1 MDTEARDQ
9 LCCNIINQYLFDNV
23 WNEPASEYRI
33 NIHPQL
39 VKTSSVSGSF
49 QAIDST
55 IYLPTTDEPYFVWYM
70 KYSDTNIGLNLDK
83 RKWYDTATICN
94 DFNTLIH
101 AYIVNG
107 VMLPKGSVYLRY
119 NYAKSIIFI
128 AVKKRAFNLYGN
140 INLINKLY
148 LTIYYDSDVPNDV
161 KVLSLYVDS
170 RNAIRDMQEKVERF
184 IRLTGIQDDTQLTVF
199 KNGIEITNGIVPIT
213 DYGVW
218 YDYIVDKNIIGK
230 VDIKIGNTSEDP
242 VFLSTKDSVWKQLI
256 HIPKEINPN
265 NDVITHNTC
274 DIFIRNEDNPTF
286 GLYLHRVT
294 STGRTVSQVTHNDMG
309 IPLFI
314 IDAYRDYLN
323 TQNVSIHIV
332 LRKHDKDNV
341 LIPNAEYIDLL
352 YADIHSDE
360 DIINIL
366 TGKGPDYLPF
376 WKAEN
381 LESSNYVKMMFD
393 TPEQFA
399 TTENITEYIDTF
411 GYYNVVNLLCTRITD
426 TIVTD
431 GYTGSITYNLPLM
444 FLGLDVLPIVYIN
457 GSMLLNKYYTYTST
471 PESNTCKITISRDIY
486 IKQGDKI
493 SVIFNLTEN
502 NFTYKVQPTRSK
514 LTYTLTYNNP
524 AVYEVT
530 SIDTV
535 RGINNKSNIA
545 YKLCQRLSNVY
556 TLTTNSNGTTNIT
569 FNDAVIGKTFIIE
582 NSNASYI
589 KTYHLSEY
597 TDSGKTIAIPI
608 NTIVTETEDDTI
620 PILGYKS
627 LNVYLNRNYLVPGI
641 DYFVN
646 EINDAEGNLAV
657 SELVIQT
664 MDSFIE
670 GEDDTLTVVYSV
682 ADTEDSSV
690 GFSIQD
696 KLYDETP
703 INLVYN
709 RLTTIHVDG
718 KLERSAEYNKTYTSV
733 PVGKYSEGS
742 VFEIKTVVPKVIHD
756 FLNRYNKSKDTNRI
770 ALLNRYFANK
780 KPTDPDVLIL
790 ENKHRIYSTFL
801 NNFIQDILTGKIEVV
816 YDPDINR
823 MNSVIRPYL
832 YLRSMDLV
840 FKSNNDQR
848 FLDYYPQY
856 INYEIDT
863 AIKPVID
870 LYVKTYMPK
879 NLDPTM
885 EVVYENE

>member
-23 WNEPASEYRI
+23 WNEPVSEYRI

-83 RKWYDTATICN
+83 GKWYDTTTICN
-94 DFNTLIH
+94 EFNTLIH

-107 VMLPKGSVYLRY
+107 VMLPKGSVYIRY

-140 INLINKLY
+140 IDLINKLY
-148 LTIYYDSDVPNDV
+148 LTIYYDSDIPNDV
-161 KVLSLYVDS
+161 KVLSIYVDN
-170 RNAIRDMQEKVERF
+170 RNAIRSMQEQVERF
-184 IRLTGIQDDTQLTVF
+184 IRSTGIRDDKQLIVF

-218 YDYIVDKNIIGK
+218 YDYIVDKNIVGK
-230 VDIKIGNTSEDP
+230 VDIKIGNNSEDP
-242 VFLSTKDSVWKQLI
+242 VFLSSKDNVWKQLV
-256 HIPKEINPN
+256 HIPKSVNPN
-265 NDVITHNTC
+265 NSVITHNTC
-274 DIFIRNEDNPTF
+274 DIFIRNEDDPTF

-294 STGRTVSQVTHNDMG
+294 STGRTVSQVTHSDMG

-314 IDAYRDYLN
+314 IDAYRDYLA
-323 TQNVSIHIV
+323 TQNVSIHLV
-332 LRKHDKDNV
+332 LRKHDKNNV

-352 YADIHSDE
+352 YSDVHTDE
-360 DIINIL
+360 DIVNIL
-366 TGKGPDYLPF
+366 TGKGPEYLPF
-376 WKAEN
+376 WRADN
-381 LESSNYVKMMFD
+381 LEASEYVKMMFD

-399 TTENITEYIDTF
+399 TVENISRYVDTF
-411 GYYNVVNLLCTRITD
+411 GYYNTVNLLCKRIID

-444 FLGLDVLPIVYIN
+444 FLGLNVLPIVYLN
-457 GSMLLNKYYTYTST
+457 GKMLLTKYYTYVST
-471 PESNTCKITISRDIY
+471 PDSNTCKITISNEIY
-486 IKQGDKI
+486 VRQGDLI
-493 SVIFNLTEN
+493 SVIFNLTDN
-502 NFTYKVQPTRSK
+502 NFTYKVQPTRSQ
-514 LTYTLTYNNP
+514 LTYTIAYDNP
-524 AVYEVT
+524 TVYEIVST
-530 SIDTV
+530 DMVKGVNS
-535 RGINNKSNIA
+535 KSNIA
-545 YKLCQRLSNVY
+545 YKLCRRLGNIY
-556 TLTTNSNGTTNIT
+556 TLNTNSNGTVNIT
-569 FNDAVIGKTFIIE
+569 FNDGVIGRTFIIE

-589 KTYHLSEY
+589 KTYQLNEY
-597 TDSGKTIAIPI
+597 TNSGKTIAIPI
-608 NTIVTETEDDTI
+608 TTTVTDTIDDNI

-627 LNVYLNRNYLVPGI
+627 LSVYLNRDYLVPGI

-646 EINDAEGNLAV
+646 EIKDESGNIAV

-664 MDSFIE
+664 MDSFVE
-670 GEDDTLTVVYSV
+670 GDDDVLTVIYSV
-682 ADTEDSSV
+682 ADTDDCSV

-703 INLVYN
+703 INLVYD
-709 RLTTIHVDG
+709 RLTTVHVDG
-718 KLERSAEYNKTYTSV
+718 SLERSTEYHKTYTTI
-733 PVGKYSEGS
+733 PTNKYREGS
-742 VFEIKTVVPKVIHD
+742 VFEIKTVTPKVIHD
-756 FLNRYNKSKDTNRI
+756 FLSGYNKSNDTNRI

-780 KPTDPDVLIL
+780 KPVDPDVLIM
-790 ENKHRIYSTFL
+790 ETKHRIYSTFL
-801 NNFIQDILTGKIEVV
+801 NNFIQDILAGKIEVV

-832 YLRSMDLV
+832 YLKDMDLV
-840 FKSNNDQR
+840 FKANNDQR

-863 AIKPVID
+863 TIKPVID

>member
-23 WNEPASEYRI
+23 WNEPVSEYRI

-70 KYSDTNIGLNLDK
+70 KYSDTNIGLNLEK
-83 RKWYDTATICN
+83 GRWYDTATVCN
-94 DFNTLIH
+94 EFNTLIH

-107 VMLPKGSVYLRY
+107 AMLPKGSVCIRY
-119 NYAKSIIFI
+119 NYAKSIIFVAI
-128 AVKKRAFNLYGN
+128 KKKAFNLQGN
-140 INLINKLY
+140 LSLLNKLY
-148 LTIYYDSDVPNDV
+148 LTIYYDSDIPNDIS
-161 KVLSLYVDS
+161 VLSIYVNNRS
-170 RNAIRDMQEKVERF
+170 SIRSAQEQVDRF
-184 IRLTGIQDDTQLTVF
+184 IRSTGIRDDKQLMVF
-199 KNGIEITNGIVPIT
+199 KNGIEITNGVPTIT
-213 DYGVW
+213 DYDTW

-230 VDIKIGNTSEDP
+230 VDIKIGNNSEDP
-242 VFLSTKDSVWKQLI
+242 VFLSTKDNVWKQLI
-256 HIPKEINPN
+256 HIPKAVNSN
-265 NDVITHNTC
+265 NYVITHNTC
-274 DIFIRNEDNPTF
+274 DMFIRDEDNPVS

-294 STGRTVSQVTHNDMG
+294 ATGRTVSQVTHNDMSV
-309 IPLFI
+309 PLFI
-314 IDAYRDYLN
+314 IDAYRDYLH
-323 TQNVSIHIV
+323 TQNVSIHLV

-352 YADIHSDE
+352 YADTHTDT

-376 WKAEN
+376 WRADN
-381 LESSNYVKMMFD
+381 LESSEYVKMMFD

-399 TTENITEYIDTF
+399 TTENVSRYIDTF
-411 GYYNVVNLLCTRITD
+411 GYYNTVNLLCKRIID

-444 FLGLDVLPIVYIN
+444 FLGLNVLPIVYLN
-457 GSMLLNKYYTYTST
+457 GKMLLTKYYTYIST
-471 PESNTCKITISRDIY
+471 PGSNTCKITISDEIY
-486 IKQGDKI
+486 VRQGDRI
-493 SVIFNLTEN
+493 SVIFNLTDN
-502 NFTYKVQPTRSK
+502 NSTYKVQPTRSQ
-514 LTYTLTYNNP
+514 LTYTVAYTNP
-524 AVYEVT
+524 VVYEIISV
-530 SIDTV
+530 DTV
-535 RGINNKSNIA
+535 KGVNTSSDVA
-545 YKLCQRLSNVY
+545 YKLCPRLGNIY
-556 TLTTNSNGTTNIT
+556 TLTSNNDGTVNIT
-569 FNDAVIGKTFIIE
+569 FNDGVIGKTFIVE
-582 NSNASYI
+582 NSSASYI
-589 KTYHLSEY
+589 KTYQLNEY

-608 NTIVTETEDDTI
+608 TTIVTDTVDDNI

-627 LNVYLNRNYLVPGI
+627 LNVYLNRDYLVPGI

-646 EINDAEGNLAV
+646 EVKDADGNIAV

-670 GEDDTLTVVYSV
+670 GDDDVLTVVYSV
-682 ADTEDSSV
+682 ADTDDCSV

-703 INLVYN
+703 INLVYD

-718 KLERSAEYNKTYTSV
+718 SLERNTTYHKTYTTI
-733 PVGKYSEGS
+733 PANKYREGS
-742 VFEIKTVVPKVIHD
+742 TFEIKTVTPKVIHD
-756 FLNRYNKSKDTNRI
+756 FLNGYNKSTDINRI
-770 ALLNRYFANK
+770 TLLNRYFADK
-780 KPTDPDVLIL
+780 KPVDPDVLVM
-790 ENKHRIYSTFL
+790 ERKHRIYSTFL
-801 NNFIQDILTGKIEVV
+801 NNFIQDILSGKIEVI

-823 MNSVIRPYL
+823 MNSAIRPYL
-832 YLRSMDLV
+832 YLKDMDLV
-840 FKSNNDQR
+840 FKANNDQR

-856 INYEIDT
+856 VNYEIDT
-863 AIKPVID
+863 ALKPVID